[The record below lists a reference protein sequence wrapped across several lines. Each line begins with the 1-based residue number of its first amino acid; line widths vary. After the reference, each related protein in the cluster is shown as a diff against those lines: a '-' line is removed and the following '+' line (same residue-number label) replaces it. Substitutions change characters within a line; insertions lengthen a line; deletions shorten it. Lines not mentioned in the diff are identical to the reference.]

1 MIANA
6 DHHSYRET
14 GLFSKLILD
23 YIEDRPELRPLHL
36 GLPARERIQ
45 EAIERRKPF
54 PTNRTKLVEALRHQ
68 YSQVPPLT
76 RSTQQINALLQENT
90 YTITT
95 AHQCNLFLGP
105 TYTIFKILQ
114 VIKMAD
120 AWNAAYPESHFVP
133 VFYMGSEDADF
144 AELNHAHVLNE
155 RLEWNTDQRGA
166 FGRMRVDEALI
177 ALIQR
182 VESLL
187 ADFPQGAQWVEGLRD
202 AYQPGTTL
210 AESTFRL
217 LHNLFAARG
226 LLILQPDVAALK
238 SSMHELFWE
247 ELTKGT
253 SMELVRQ
260 SDLKLA
266 ESGYESQ
273 AHARPINLFY
283 LTDNSR
289 ERIEKTGTCWQVDHT
304 SIRWDETALKSELTA
319 HPERFS
325 PNVILRGL
333 YQETIL
339 PNLVYVGGGGELA
352 YWLQLKPVFDHH
364 RIPYPLLQ
372 LRSSFQWVDA
382 READAMKAL
391 GLGPVELFKPTELL
405 LDESL
410 DADLRKQLDLAAPA
424 TSIAELYEKLRLQA
438 RGIDPTLDQHVQ
450 ALATQALNRIQELQ
464 KKMKRA
470 ARRKLSDRR
479 IQIDRLKGSLFPGG
493 GLQERLENAGEYYA
507 ALGPNYFD
515 RIYAAISVWENQ
527 FTWLRAESDQS
538 N

>member
-14 GLFSKLILD
+14 GMFSKLILD
-23 YIEDRPELRPLHL
+23 YLEDLPELHALHS
-36 GLPARERIQ
+36 GLPSRERIQ
-45 EAIERRKPF
+45 EAIERRQQF
-54 PTNRTKLVEALRHQ
+54 PTNRTKLVEAFRQQ
-68 YSQVPPLT
+68 YSLVPAMS
-76 RSTQQINALLQENT
+76 RSTLQINALQEENT

-105 TYTIFKILQ
+105 SYTIFKILQ
-114 VIKMAD
+114 VVKMAD
-120 AWNAAYPESHFVP
+120 ELNAACPGSHFVP

-144 AELNHAHVLNE
+144 AELNHAQVLNE
-155 RLEWNTDQRGA
+155 RLEWKTDQRGA
-166 FGRMRVDEALI
+166 FGRMRVDDSLI
-177 ALIQR
+177 ALINR
-182 VESLL
+182 VESSL
-187 ADFPQGAQWVEGLRD
+187 ADFPKGAQWVDWLRD
-202 AYQPGTTL
+202 AYQPGRTI

-217 LHNLFAARG
+217 LHALFAARG
-226 LLILQPDVAALK
+226 LLILQPDVASLK
-238 SSMHELFWE
+238 SSMHEVFWE
-247 ELTKGT
+247 ELTQGT

-289 ERIEKTGTCWQVDHT
+289 ERLEKSGATWQVDHT
-304 SIRWDETALKSELTA
+304 SIRWDESALKTELIE

-352 YWLQLKPVFDHH
+352 YWLQLKSVFDHH

-372 LRSSFQWVDA
+372 LRSSFQWVNT
-382 READAMKAL
+382 RNADAMKSLELNPAD
-391 GLGPVELFKPTELL
+391 LFKQTDLL

-410 DADLRKQLDLAAPA
+410 DADLRQQLDLAASA
-424 TSIAELYEKLRLQA
+424 RSMAELYETLRLQA
-438 RGIDPTLDQHVQ
+438 SGIDPTLDQHVQ
-450 ALATQALNRIQELQ
+450 ALATRALNRIQELQ

-479 IQIDRLKGSLFPGG
+479 IQIDSLKGSLFPGG
-493 GLQERLENAGEYYA
+493 GLQERVENVGEYYA

-515 RIYAAISVWENQ
+515 RIYTAISVWENQ
-527 FTWLRAESDQS
+527 FTWLHAESDQS